1 MDVLGGRALHL
12 RSSVRSSHSPFHR
25 PSFRPSFPQSF
36 PMSVSL
42 SLFFSRS
49 ILMSDGYPWRRSP
62 SVLPSVHIFL
72 CPSVILSIG
81 SFFPPDVF
89 STFLRRI
96 SCIPSIFSLA
106 HVRYVSFP
114 LKQTIRPS
122 FYTFFY
128 PSSHPSIHPSVRPS
142 VHPSIHPP
150 ASPPIH
156 RPEGLEDSHR
166 QIFVNLNRMT

>member
-49 ILMSDGYPWRRSP
+49 ILMADGYPWRRSP

-81 SFFPPDVF
+81 SFFPSAVF

-106 HVRYVSFP
+106 HVRYMFLSHLNKPFVPHF
-114 LKQTIRPS
+114 IH
-122 FYTFFY
+122 
-128 PSSHPSIHPSVRPS
+128 SSILLVIHPSIRPS

-150 ASPPIH
+150 AHPYT
-156 RPEGLEDSHR
+156 L
-166 QIFVNLNRMT
+166 LND